1 MKQSLPVARQSA
13 APLNSLTSFR
23 RQFDRLFDDF
33 AIPMRRFGNGDLMP
47 DTDYAETDKAITVT
61 AELPGVDPK
70 NVEITFGDGM
80 LSIRGE
86 KKSEREEEKA
96 DYWLSERSFGSF
108 ERIMRIPSD
117 VDADKVKA
125 QFSNGVLT
133 VTLPKSP
140 GSGAKTQ
147 KIAIKTAQ

>member
-1 MKQSLPVARQSA
+1 MKQPLPVARQKA
-13 APLNSLTSFR
+13 APITDLTSFR

-33 AIPMRRFGNGDLMP
+33 ATPMLRFGAGDLMP
-47 DTDYAETDKAITVT
+47 EVDYAETDTSIVVT

-70 NVEITFGDGM
+70 DVDITFSDGA
-80 LSIRGE
+80 LAIRGE

-108 ERIMRIPSD
+108 ERVMRIPNG
-117 VDADKVKA
+117 VDADKVVA
-125 QFSNGVLT
+125 AFANGVLT

-140 GSGAKTQ
+140 SAEAKAQ
-147 KIAIKTAQ
+147 KIEIKTAQ

>member
-1 MKQSLPVARQSA
+1 MKQTLQVARQSA
-13 APLNSLTSFR
+13 APINNLTTFR

-33 AIPMRRFGNGDLMP
+33 AFPALRFGNGDLMP
-47 DTDYAETDKAITVT
+47 QTDYAETDKAIVVT
-61 AELPGVDPK
+61 AELPGVDAK
-70 NVEITFGDGM
+70 DVEITFADGT

-108 ERIMRIPSD
+108 ERIMRIPNG

-125 QFSNGVLT
+125 EFANGVLT
-133 VTLPKSP
+133 VTLPKNP
-140 GSGAKTQ
+140 GTEAKSQ
-147 KIAIKTAQ
+147 KIEIQTAQ